1 MKSHFSSANENA
13 ELNAHDDGLISMMNP
28 ITGVPILANEKDEIN
43 LGFVPHYMIDSDS
56 LDFGEF
62 HDSAAD
68 VQANSRMNASC
79 GILSKK

>member
-13 ELNAHDDGLISMMNP
+13 ELNAHDDGFISMMNP